1 LFLCFIGTG
10 GFLLPLQVEQMDPAN
25 KVGILGIGN
34 GLAALL
40 ALVAN
45 LIAGALSDRTASRFG
60 RRRPWIFVG
69 SIGSALALATM
80 MTAGNVV
87 MLLIGWGFFNITSNF
102 IFAALGALVPDQ
114 VPDKQ
119 YGTVSGIVGLAV
131 SVGHIAGAILIGLV
145 LKAANISYAIMIAI
159 LLAVFIPYS
168 LFLHD
173 KMLPREYLSSFN
185 LWVFLKNLWVDPRQ
199 HPDFGWAWLNRFLS
213 MLGYFMGFSYFFYY
227 LQDYVHYPRQQVVQG
242 VSTVNITGLL
252 VMMVATLIS
261 GRLSD
266 RFQRRKIFVVIA
278 SVIVALGLLIL
289 GFFPSWTMIL
299 VACSVVGSGFGISTS
314 VSLALIIQV
323 LPSAHN
329 RAKDLGVLNIA
340 NTLPQSLAPLVAAL
354 FITQFHSYP
363 ALFIASAL
371 ITLLSGI
378 LIQRIKSVR

>member
-1 LFLCFIGTG
+1 
-10 GFLLPLQVEQMDPAN
+10 MDPAN
-25 KVGILGIGN
+25 KVAILGIGN

-40 ALVAN
+40 SLLAN
-45 LIAGALSDRTASRFG
+45 LITGALSDRTASRFG

-69 SIGSALALATM
+69 AIGSVLALAIM

-87 MLLIGWGFFNITSNF
+87 MLFIGWGFFHITANLV
-102 IFAALGALVPDQ
+102 FAALGALIPDQ

-119 YGTVSGIVGLAV
+119 YGTVSGIVGLALP
-131 SVGHIAGAILIGLV
+131 VGYIVGAVLIGLV
-145 LKAANISYAIMIAI
+145 LKAAHISYVVMIAI
-159 LLAVFIPYS
+159 LLIVLIPCS
-168 LFLHD
+168 LFLRD
-173 KMLPREYLSSFN
+173 KMLPREYIASFD
-185 LWVFLKNLWVDPRQ
+185 LWAFLKNFWVDPRK

-213 MLGYFMGFSYFFYY
+213 ILAYFMSFSYFFYY

-242 VSTVNITGLL
+242 VSTVNIVALL
-252 VMMVATLIS
+252 VMMVATFIS
-261 GRLSD
+261 GGLSD

-289 GFFPSWTMIL
+289 GFFPSWPIIL
-299 VACSVVGSGFGISTS
+299 LASGVVGIGYGISTS

-340 NTLPQSLAPLVAAL
+340 NTLPQSLAPMVAAL

-363 ALFIASAL
+363 VLFIASA
-371 ITLLSGI
+371 IISLLSGI
-378 LIQRIKSVR
+378 VIKCVKSVR